1 MPQGP
6 TTRSHAAE
14 IGHAGW
20 ITLRRSLFMPTPN
33 LPATIEHFATR
44 LAVEHT
50 TLARMW
56 LDRLVEILDVER
68 CDVFPTTQLLDHIP
82 ELIKEIANYLRAPAD
97 QEIAANTA
105 VMAKASELGL
115 LRFDQRASVHQL
127 LHEYH
132 IFSEMLE
139 KFFAREAAVLGERG
153 DATAAVLVVSRAQ
166 RAVRVLQQE
175 TVDAFITKYTDT
187 IERQTSQLRN
197 FSHLISHEIR
207 QPLGVLQ
214 VLARV
219 VRVSPDDPEGA
230 RLVETLDRN
239 VARLA
244 DVAGKLER
252 LARLTRR
259 PDNLPSEQ
267 NVDLGAVAHDCA
279 GQLGEMAAARGVVL
293 TIDDG
298 LPTLVAD
305 AGRVELAIVNL
316 LANAVKYSD
325 PAKTSR
331 TVHVE
336 HDATSDAPRIRIRDN
351 GIGIP
356 KSKLDVIFE
365 QFVRVHRHLDEALGA
380 QGMGLGLSIVRES
393 MEAMSGTV
401 TVESREGQ
409 GTTFTL
415 EWPAAT
421 RREKSPAWTR
431 DSPS

>member
-1 MPQGP
+1 M
-6 TTRSHAAE
+6 
-14 IGHAGW
+14 
-20 ITLRRSLFMPTPN
+20 LMPTPKFA
-33 LPATIEHFATR
+33 ATIDHFASR

-50 TLARMW
+50 TLAGMW
-56 LDRLVEILDVER
+56 LERLVQILDVER
-68 CDVFPTTQLLDHIP
+68 CDVFPTTALLDHIP
-82 ELIKEIANYLRAPAD
+82 ELINEIAVYLRAPAD

-127 LHEYH
+127 LREYH

-139 KFFAREAAVLGERG
+139 TFFAREAAVLGERG
-153 DATAAVLVVSRAQ
+153 DATAAVLVMSRAQ

-175 TVDAFITKYTDT
+175 TVDAFVTKYTDT
-187 IERQTSQLRN
+187 IERQTAQLRN

-219 VRVSPDDPEGA
+219 LRVSPDDPEGA
-230 RLVETLDRN
+230 RMVETLDRN

-252 LARLTRR
+252 LARLTKR

-267 NVDLGAVAHDCA
+267 NVDLAAVAHDCA
-279 GQLGEMAAARGVVL
+279 GQLREMAAARDVALV
-293 TIDDG
+293 IDDG
-298 LPTLVAD
+298 LPSLAAD
-305 AGRVELAIVNL
+305 AGRVELALINL

-336 HDATSDAPRIRIRDN
+336 QDPTSPTPRIRIRDN

-365 QFVRVHRHLDEALGA
+365 QFVRVHRHLDEVLGA

-401 TVESREGQ
+401 TVESVEGQ
-409 GTTFTL
+409 GTTFIL
-415 EWPAAT
+415 EWPATTQRAM
-421 RREKSPAWTR
+421 SPAQTGE
-431 DSPS
+431 SQS